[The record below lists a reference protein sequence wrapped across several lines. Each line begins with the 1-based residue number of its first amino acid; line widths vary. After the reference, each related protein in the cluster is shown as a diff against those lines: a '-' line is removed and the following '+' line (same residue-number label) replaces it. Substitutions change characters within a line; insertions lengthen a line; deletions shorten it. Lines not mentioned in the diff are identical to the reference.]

1 MKAKILFLLLA
12 VNLLFG
18 CKKEGAPI
26 EKDDTFFDGKIGSTL
41 YDSIPNEF
49 RTQKL
54 IRTIQENPLYCIIL
68 SDTFDELPNVLG
80 LSSVQMQINIS
91 NPMVGKKYT
100 ITDLI
105 KSGDIEHQGIVCD
118 YIERVAVN
126 PTKTQKLTYIP
137 SLKNPVHLSVNR
149 VDMEP
154 VTKSKI
160 VEGEI
165 NGYLFNT
172 NDLNDSIQVEATFRT
187 KQYKN

>member
-41 YDSIPNEF
+41 YDNIPNEF